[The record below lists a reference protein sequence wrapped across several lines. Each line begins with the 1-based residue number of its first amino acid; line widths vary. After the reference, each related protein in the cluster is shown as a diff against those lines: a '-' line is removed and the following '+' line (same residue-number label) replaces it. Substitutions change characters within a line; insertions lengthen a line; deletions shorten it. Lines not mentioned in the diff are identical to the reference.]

1 MTTTTTTTDNA
12 NSGAVPTDS
21 TEPPEAGQTTPTSE
35 NENETPVG
43 EQDDQHADDDAQDD
57 STRSNREKRY
67 RLRLREAEQQRD
79 ELADTLTRTRQ
90 AIVASVVAGS
100 GYAPKVAELVSADMD
115 ALLTDDGLP
124 DPEKIAGALTSV
136 VAEFGFARQPRPLK
150 PNPQQGSTSGH
161 PGTKSSWAG
170 AIKGE

>member
-1 MTTTTTTTDNA
+1 MTITDNA
-12 NSGAVPTDS
+12 TNSAATEGDS
-21 TEPPEAGQTTPTSE
+21 TETPEAGGQTTPPGE
-35 NENETPVG
+35 NEAETPVG

-79 ELADTLTRTRQ
+79 ELADTLNRTRQ

-100 GYAPKVAELVSADMD
+100 GYAPKVAELVAADMD
-115 ALLTDDGLP
+115 ALLTNGLP
-124 DPEKIAGALTSV
+124 DPEKIAGALTAV
-136 VAEFGFARQPRPLK
+136 VADFGFARQPRPPQ
-150 PNPQQGSTSGH
+150 PNHQQGTSSGQ
-161 PGTKSSWAG
+161 PPANPSWAG

>member
-1 MTTTTTTTDNA
+1 MNPGSAVAALTRATTRPPSRSRCTTATD
-12 NSGAVPTDS
+12 GARRERRPW
-21 TEPPEAGQTTPTSE
+21 PYRPHPCRQAG
-35 NENETPVG
+35 
-43 EQDDQHADDDAQDD
+43 ADDDAQDD

-67 RLRLREAEQQRD
+67 RLRLREAEQKRD
-79 ELADTLTRTRQ
+79 ELTDTLTRARQ

-100 GYAPKVAELVSADMD
+100 GHAPKVAELVSADMD

-124 DPEKIAGALTSV
+124 DPEKIAGAPTSV
-136 VAEFGFARQPRPLK
+136 VAEYGFARQPRPLK
-150 PNPQQGSTSGH
+150 PNPQQGPTSGH

>member
-1 MTTTTTTTDNA
+1 MTITDNA
-12 NSGAVPTDS
+12 TNSAGTDGDS
-21 TEPPEAGQTTPTSE
+21 TEAPEAGQTTPRGE
-35 NENETPVG
+35 NGAETPIG
-43 EQDDQHADDDAQDD
+43 EQGNQDADDDAQDD

-79 ELADTLTRTRQ
+79 ELVDTLTRTRQ

-115 ALLTDDGLP
+115 SLLADDGLP

-136 VAEFGFARQPRPLK
+136 VADFGFARQPRPPQ
-150 PNPQQGSTSGH
+150 PNHQQGSAAGH
-161 PGTKSSWAG
+161 PGGKSSWAG